1 MIAYLR
7 DLALI
12 LLCGLPLWLLLRRP
26 WKRRPLLRE
35 AVMAFFVLFM
45 TGLMIFT
52 LEGDWNA
59 PSAMLASAIDRIAT
73 MDRIWLNPFNSIVN
87 FFHSTSLEQFLI
99 NIVGNIVMF
108 VPWGFCLPFLWR
120 RFRSLPAMILMCLAL
135 TLFIE
140 TTQLFID
147 RYVETDDVILNFIGG
162 MSGAGLWWIY
172 HFLQSSLQKK
182 RS

>member
-1 MIAYLR
+1 MIAYLHE
-7 DLALI
+7 LALI

-26 WKRRPLLRE
+26 WGRRPLLRE

-52 LEGDWNA
+52 LEGNWSTPA
-59 PSAMLASAIDRIAT
+59 AMLAGARGRSAA
-73 MDRIWLNPFNSIVN
+73 MDRIGLKPFHSIVE
-87 FFHSTSLEQFLI
+87 FFHSASLDQFLI

-108 VPWGFCLPFLWR
+108 MPWGFCLPFLWR
-120 RFRSLPAMILMCLAL
+120 RFRSLPTMILMCLAL
-135 TLFIE
+135 TLLIE

-147 RYVETDDVILNFIGG
+147 RHGEIDDIILNFIGG
-162 MSGAGLWWIY
+162 MSGAGLWWIC
-172 HFLQSSLQKK
+172 HCIHSFLQEK